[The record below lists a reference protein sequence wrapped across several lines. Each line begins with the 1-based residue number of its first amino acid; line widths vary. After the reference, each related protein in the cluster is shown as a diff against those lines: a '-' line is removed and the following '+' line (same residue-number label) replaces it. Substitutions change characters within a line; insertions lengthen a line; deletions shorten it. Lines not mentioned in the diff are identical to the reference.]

1 MRLTPDAAVTEALRL
16 DPGALAQWNASPN
29 KYRVAEVFFNGN
41 AVELFTVL
49 ETFGAY
55 TGTVETLAR
64 RGTRYEGQ
72 TEIPGSAFRTSTPID
87 ALSCERIETFYRDG
101 RPVDE
106 DADEDIDGSGRAVE
120 DTDEDSYQS
129 AVQLRYY
136 GMWPSEAAVAAVARR
151 CEGVK
156 KRMQHAGYAEIAIRA
171 ATFPA
176 GFVLVSS
183 FGTLVSRCSASC
195 RRNKCHGS
203 LPTIGRSSLYLLGLI
218 LLVDLLCLTYYAR
231 VFPDM
236 DDSKVGAA
244 LNSITF
250 AMMLP
255 LLVQTHA
262 IVAVGA
268 LEVWTIERAGFAVAA
283 FVWVAHLVAILLIA
297 LVVKNGNAER
307 EFDDARVG
315 APTRKGKGWGRWY
328 RPEREND
335 AMPPDVATAAPRA
348 LQMPSVAEHFKTGVA
363 GSIPDEDDDAST
375 DVSVSDVSE
384 GSEGSEGSD
393 VSGVSGV
400 STPSVTDSDEED
412 VERAEK
418 KEEVEEK
425 KGKKKFLG
433 LF

>member
-41 AVELFTVL
+41 TVELFTVL

-64 RGTRYEGQ
+64 RGTRSEGQ

-106 DADEDIDGSGRAVE
+106 DADEDIGGSGRAVE

-315 APTRKGKGWGRWY
+315 APTRKGKGWGCK
-328 RPEREND
+328 
-335 AMPPDVATAAPRA
+335 
-348 LQMPSVAEHFKTGVA
+348 FIGF
-363 GSIPDEDDDAST
+363 GIF
-375 DVSVSDVSE
+375 
-384 GSEGSEGSD
+384 
-393 VSGVSGV
+393 
-400 STPSVTDSDEED
+400 VTD
-412 VERAEK
+412 AL
-418 KEEVEEK
+418 KE
-425 KGKKKFLG
+425 
-433 LF
+433 